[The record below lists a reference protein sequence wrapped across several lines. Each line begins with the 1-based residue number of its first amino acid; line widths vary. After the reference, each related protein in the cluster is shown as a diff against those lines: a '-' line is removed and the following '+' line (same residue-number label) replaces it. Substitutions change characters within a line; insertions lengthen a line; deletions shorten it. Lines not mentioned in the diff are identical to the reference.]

1 MMDRL
6 NTIPTESG
14 MKINI
19 KDKEIEEKKAEK
31 TVVRIVTGG
40 KTEQVTESPICRAG
54 YILSSIYNCT
64 KQLTM
69 Q

>member
-40 KTEQVTESPICRAG
+40 K
-54 YILSSIYNCT
+54 
-64 KQLTM
+64 KQNK
-69 Q
+69 